1 MTGQRPEPAVP
12 EPKRP
17 YHLGVAIGV
26 TTGAYALSLMA
37 ASTLQIQQDRALIAD
52 REPMQAAIT
61 VLGSHHDAMEPRL
74 EEARAR
80 YSDGADGYGSLT
92 ARLDTLRQRLAAM
105 DKTVAGIERD
115 GGTLAARVPAIPGV
129 ASRPAQ
135 GASGRSSGGAS
146 TGGGSTGAVTTA
158 PRAVP
163 PAPKPVAKPPVSGST
178 GASGAP

>member
-17 YHLGVAIGV
+17 YHLVVAIGV
-26 TTGAYALSLMA
+26 TTSAYALSLMA
-37 ASTLQIQQDRALIAD
+37 ASTLQIQHDRALIAD
-52 REPMQAAIT
+52 RDPMQAAIT

-74 EEARAR
+74 EAARAR

-92 ARLDTLRQRLAAM
+92 TRLDTLRQRLAAM

-115 GGTLAARVPAIPGV
+115 GGMLAARVPGIPGFV
-129 ASRPAQ
+129 TRPAQ
-135 GASGRSSGGAS
+135 GASSGGGS
-146 TGGGSTGAVTTA
+146 SGGGSTGAVSTA
-158 PRAVP
+158 PRAVLA
-163 PAPKPVAKPPVSGST
+163 APKPVAKPPVSAST